1 MPHTIKRL
9 AAAAA
14 AVTTA
19 ATAAALITAG
29 TAGAATGTR
38 NFTTA
43 SSGYTATGGQF
54 RYIQGTVY
62 GRSVAQYNPVMG
74 SGFGHGVTLTSSK
87 YTISLGVSIYPGDNG
102 PNPWDAAFD
111 VTKTSDGSQVG
122 SCLAGNPAGTGGVT
136 CNTSVTGEPGAF
148 KPGYITLNI
157 YYNVNSGLI
166 TFEAYQGSN
175 DMHGSFEAGT
185 GRSFGQ
191 ASIGTTLASP
201 ATTAANAPSADQLLG
216 SFGNVALTTYSG
228 SRSSLSSWWTH
239 SKEVAT
245 KDGSESGDTIAYPSN
260 LRDGGAGF
268 STYLD
273 AASS

>member
-29 TAGAATGTR
+29 TAGAATGNR
-38 NFTTA
+38 IFTKDTA
-43 SSGYTATGGQF
+43 GYAATGGQF

-62 GRSVAQYNPVMG
+62 GRAVAQYNSVMG
-74 SGFGHGVTLTSSK
+74 SGFGHGVTLTSGK

-102 PNPWDAAFD
+102 ANPWDAAFSVD
-111 VTKTSDGSQVG
+111 YTAGSHVG
-122 SCLAGNPAGTGGVT
+122 GCLAGNNGGTGGVT
-136 CNTSVTGEPGAF
+136 CNASVTGQPGAF
-148 KPGYITLNI
+148 APGYITLDI
-157 YYNVNSGLI
+157 YYNKNSGLV

-175 DMHGSFEAGT
+175 DMHGSFTAGT
-185 GRSFGQ
+185 GLSFSK
-191 ASIGTTLASP
+191 ASIGTSLADP

-245 KDGSESGDTIAYPSN
+245 SGGTESGDTIAYPSN
-260 LRDGGAGF
+260 LRGGGTGF